1 MIEAVEPFTLK
12 QARKSTLVVATVF
25 GLIAGWQLYRGRVT
39 AAEVL
44 AIISGVLFVCAAIPI
59 AATTFHKWWM
69 TLAGIL
75 GYVNSRIILSALYYL
90 LMTPMGLALRL
101 VGHDPLER
109 RKGKASS
116 YWHQREVTRQTREG
130 YERAF

>member
-1 MIEAVEPFTLK
+1 MIELEPFTVK
-12 QARKSTLVVATVF
+12 QARKSTLVVAAVLT
-25 GLIAGWQLYRGRVT
+25 LIAGWQFYRGRVT

-44 AIISGVLFVCAAIPI
+44 AIIVGLLLVCATIP
-59 AATTFHKWWM
+59 AAAKWFHKWWM

-75 GYVNSRIILSALYYL
+75 GYVNSRIILGALFYL
-90 LMTPMGLALRL
+90 LMTPVGLVLRL

-109 RKGKASS
+109 RKGNEPS
-116 YWHQREVTRQTREG
+116 YWRRRGATRQTREG